1 MNNTN
6 MNEPKD
12 EVLWQIAKERVG
24 FRWSLLSYVFVNLF
38 LIGIWYFGS
47 KGNLDHFWPIWPI
60 LGWGIGLVFQYL
72 KAYHGNK
79 VNNVEKEYQ
88 KLKNN

>member
-1 MNNTN
+1 MNNSN

-24 FRWSLLSYVFVNLF
+24 FKWSLLSYVFVNLF
-38 LIGIWYFGS
+38 LIGVWYFRS

-72 KAYHGNK
+72 KAYQGNR
-79 VNNVEKEYQ
+79 VNSIENEYQ
-88 KLKNN
+88 KLKNK

>member
-1 MNNTN
+1 MNNIIN
-6 MNEPKD
+6 QEPKD

-24 FRWSLLSYVFVNLF
+24 FKWSLLSYVFVNLF

-47 KGNLDHFWPIWPI
+47 DANLDHFWPIWPI

-72 KAYHGNK
+72 KAYHGNRADA
-79 VNNVEKEYQ
+79 VENEYQ
-88 KLKNN
+88 KLKNK

>member
-38 LIGIWYFGS
+38 LIRIWYFTS
-47 KGNLDHFWPIWPI
+47 GNLDHFWPIWPI

-72 KAYHGNK
+72 KAYHGNR